1 MYVPEHFREADL
13 TRLDWL
19 VSHDAF
25 GTLVSTVDGAPFA
38 SHLPVLYRRAGEQ
51 VTLTGHWARPNPQWR
66 AIEEQRVLLIIHGP
80 HVYISPRWYLEPRRH
95 VPTWNYAVAHVYGKV
110 RLVTDATALE
120 QIVVALAE
128 KYEGGAADAWTLA
141 GSDPATR
148 AMLRGIVGFELA
160 ADEIQLKFK
169 LSQNHPRGNVEG
181 AVAGLKAL
189 PADDARDVMSLMQAT
204 LERGHRPR

>member
-25 GTLVSTVDGAPFA
+25 GTLVSTVDGTPFA
-38 SHLPVLYRRAGEQ
+38 SHLPVLYRRDRAE
-51 VTLTGHWARPNPQWR
+51 VTVTGHWARPNPQWR

-80 HVYISPRWYLEPRRH
+80 HTYISPRWYVEPRRH
-95 VPTWNYAVAHVYGKV
+95 VPTWNYAAAHIYGKV
-110 RLVTDATALE
+110 RLITDPIVLERIVAT
-120 QIVVALAE
+120 LAE
-128 KYEGGAADAWTLA
+128 KYEDGAVDAWTLA
-141 GSDPATR
+141 GSDPANR

-169 LSQNHPRGNVEG
+169 LNQNHPRGNVEG
-181 AVAGLKAL
+181 AIAALKAA
-189 PADDARDVMSLMQAT
+189 PADDAQGVMSLMQDM

>member
-80 HVYISPRWYLEPRRH
+80 HVYISPRWYIEPRRH

-110 RLVTDATALE
+110 RLVTDAPALE

-128 KYEGGAADAWTLA
+128 KYEAGAADAWTLA
-141 GSDPATR
+141 GSDSANR

-169 LSQNHPRGNVEG
+169 LNQNHPRGNVEG
-181 AVAGLKAL
+181 AVAGLKAV
-189 PADDARDVMSLMQAT
+189 PADDARGVMSLMQDT
-204 LERGHRPR
+204 LERGHRPG